1 MKLTIVQIIFM
12 SANFVYWLRLFE
24 NYVVF
29 IQLIKQTLADMMT
42 FLSLY
47 LVIMVI
53 FGSVMYTLNLNR
65 DAGKESL
72 YDDEIFSDTYSNVLF
87 SQFIQSLGE
96 FNLDNFSKATED
108 DSGLDW
114 SFFIVSTLFVNL
126 VIFNSI
132 IAIMGDTFD
141 RVYENKQQSILML
154 KIQVLGEYS
163 FLFQYLKDSAYL
175 FIATLKNKGDSTE
188 EVWEG
193 KIKAINKK
201 VDSGFSNMEK
211 DILQKIRKEVRS
223 ENEEVKKQVK
233 EQSRQIG

>member
-1 MKLTIVQIIFM
+1 MEYLSLFNIIDLGSLAINIAFAIDRYREEMSQSTVMKLTIIQIVLM

-163 FLFQYLKDSAYL
+163 FLF
-175 FIATLKNKGDSTE
+175 
-188 EVWEG
+188 
-193 KIKAINKK
+193 
-201 VDSGFSNMEK
+201 
-211 DILQKIRKEVRS
+211 
-223 ENEEVKKQVK
+223 
-233 EQSRQIG
+233 